1 MPRVKF
7 DGFEHTDTYA
17 RVGVGE
23 AWKAGETRSI
33 SDGEAAYL
41 TSTFPTAFAVV
52 GGAVSAPPRFAA
64 VAAPAARGGDD
75 LLDGSVAEIKAGL
88 ASGEYDGELS
98 ELLEREQ
105 GGKTRRGAISAIE
118 SRMGAIV

>member
-7 DGFEHTDTYA
+7 EGFEHTDTYA

-33 SDGEAAYL
+33 SDSEAAYL
-41 TSTFPTAFAVV
+41 TSTFPAAFGVV
-52 GGAVSAPPRFAA
+52 GGSVGAPPRSAA
-64 VAAPAARGGDD
+64 IAAASRESDD

-88 ASGEYDGELS
+88 ASGEYDGELT

-118 SRMGAIV
+118 SRMAVIA